1 MEVVKAYGL
10 HVVLYKEEIMGFFDG
25 LSKKAGEL
33 YDSAA
38 EISKSVTEK
47 AGELRDSAAEL
58 SKNVTEKA
66 GDLYDSV
73 AESAESTYNFLSSK
87 GGEAAEGIQNM
98 LASKFYETINHF
110 DYDGTLEKL
119 EEAQKTQEKDL
130 SPLID
135 FVAKLKSFAEEGK
148 KKYGKTN
155 D

>member
-1 MEVVKAYGL
+1 MEVVKAYSF
-10 HVVLYKEEIMGFFDG
+10 HVVLYKEQLMGFFDG

-38 EISKSVTEK
+38 EISK
-47 AGELRDSAAEL
+47 
-58 SKNVTEKA
+58 NVTEKA
-66 GDLYDSV
+66 GDLYGSV

-87 GGEAAEGIQNM
+87 GGEAAEGIQNL